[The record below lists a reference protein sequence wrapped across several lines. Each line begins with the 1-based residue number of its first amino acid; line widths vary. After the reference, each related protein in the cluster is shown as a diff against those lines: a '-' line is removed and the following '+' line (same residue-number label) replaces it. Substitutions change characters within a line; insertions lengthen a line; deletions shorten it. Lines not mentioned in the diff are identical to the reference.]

1 MRMMF
6 SSARLENVEQV
17 KTLFDAAG
25 IECRIIGGRSYK
37 TYSRRGFSYN
47 EKQALLDEPQPQL
60 WVSRADDYRAARE
73 ILKQHGL
80 LESKAAEPSYL
91 PKSHR
96 QAPQRAARPAERL
109 NKVRMLLLAVV
120 IGLILIQG
128 IRLMAA

>member
-17 KTLFDAAG
+17 KALFDAAG

-47 EKQALLDEPQPQL
+47 EKQATLAEPQPQL

-73 ILKQHGL
+73 ILKAQGL
-80 LESKAAEPSYL
+80 LESKSAESSFL
-91 PKSHR
+91 PESRH
-96 QAPQRAARPAERL
+96 QAPKPAAKPTERL
-109 NKVRMLLLAVV
+109 NKARMLLLMAV
-120 IGLILIQG
+120 IALIAIQG
-128 IRLMAA
+128 IRLLAS